1 MASEFE
7 KWCPITITNEATAPK
22 SAALVRAYR
31 TAFAAGERSFRE
43 RAARECEGMH
53 CSAND
58 GYGLTCHRDDAK
70 AIRLMKTEGEK

>member
-1 MASEFE
+1 MAGEFE
-7 KWCPITITNEATAPK
+7 KWLAEQKFSKPPMRYIVE
-22 SAALVRAYR
+22 RMEQ
-31 TAFAAGERSFRE
+31 AFAAGARSFQE
-43 RAARECEGMH
+43 RAAKKCEGMH